1 MENENMVLKLYQKYR
16 SFVLY
21 VFFGGC
27 TTIIN
32 IAAYTLCARV
42 FDLGTIP
49 ANVVAWIL
57 AVAAA
62 YITNKIW
69 VFESKAWT
77 TKAVIYE
84 IMTFAAC
91 RIATGVMDL
100 VIMYVSVDL
109 LGCNDIIMKVISNA
123 LVIILNFVFSKLVI
137 FKRK

>member
-1 MENENMVLKLYQKYR
+1 MKIYNKYK

-42 FDLGTIP
+42 FHMGTVP
-49 ANVVAWIL
+49 SNVAAWSL
-57 AVAAA
+57 AVSAA

-77 TKAVIYE
+77 RKSVVHE
-84 IMTFAAC
+84 IIAFAAC
-91 RIATGVMDL
+91 RIITGGMDL

-109 LGCNDIIMKVISNA
+109 LGWNDIIMKAISNI
-123 LVIILNFVFSKLVI
+123 LVILLNFVFSKLVI

>member
-1 MENENMVLKLYQKYR
+1 MKMIWKLYNKYR
-16 SFVLY
+16 SLILY

-42 FDLGTIP
+42 FDLGTVPSNI
-49 ANVVAWIL
+49 VAWIL
-57 AVAAA
+57 AVSAA

-69 VFESKAWT
+69 VFESKVWT
-77 TKAVIYE
+77 AKAVIYE
-84 IMTFAAC
+84 IMTFVAC

-100 VIMYVSVDL
+100 AIMYVSVDL